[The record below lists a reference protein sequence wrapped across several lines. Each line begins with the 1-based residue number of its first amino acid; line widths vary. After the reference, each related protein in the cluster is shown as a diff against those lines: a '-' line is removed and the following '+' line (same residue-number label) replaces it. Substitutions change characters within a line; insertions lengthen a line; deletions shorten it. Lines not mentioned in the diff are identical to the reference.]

1 MNSWSMYCLTR
12 LDFPTVL
19 FPTTAILRSL
29 LHSMLM
35 LYSLSFV
42 ISFCIFCFLKL
53 LYLKKGIF
61 VVCRCAIE
69 GRFCSFSKKKCGLLV
84 VETYFVMNERRSCR
98 AKNLTCPC
106 GWGSAARQRRTR
118 PRSNTDPAR
127 RHVRHWALTTRSWS
141 LLVMWL
147 PTTAPHRTLHQ
158 LASSTRPT
166 CMRNTGPSKL

>member
-69 GRFCSFSKKKCGLLV
+69 GRFCSFSKKK
-84 VETYFVMNERRSCR
+84 MR
-98 AKNLTCPC
+98 
-106 GWGSAARQRRTR
+106 AARSRDVFRDEWEEELPSEEFNLPVRMGQRGSPAPHAATQQHGPSATART
-118 PRSNTDPAR
+118 PLGAHDSELVTAG
-127 RHVRHWALTTRSWS
+127 HVVAHYGTT
-141 LLVMWL
+141 
-147 PTTAPHRTLHQ
+147 PPTAP
-158 LASSTRPT
+158 T
-166 CMRNTGPSKL
+166 CVKH